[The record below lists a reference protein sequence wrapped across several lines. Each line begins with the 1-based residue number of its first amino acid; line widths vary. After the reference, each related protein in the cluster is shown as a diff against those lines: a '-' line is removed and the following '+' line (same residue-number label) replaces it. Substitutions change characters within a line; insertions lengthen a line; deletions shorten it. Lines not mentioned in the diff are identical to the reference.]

1 MQKYIGGIEGFLEQD
16 AAKESAFWA
25 DYQVL
30 GPMFAALRMFM
41 TMDDVLTVIVGAK
54 GCAYHLNFTI
64 VAWGEIDF
72 FLGKRPLPVLEYRQQ
87 QIALGD
93 FTPPEDWLRR
103 MKKLCGVY
111 GARRIVLLPTDAL
124 LLCGADLAGVAGEIQ
139 KFTGIQ
145 TEALEIAGMSSP
157 NQWAGYDAA
166 LEALY
171 RPYLGKSYRHEKSV
185 NLVGWM
191 WPSRHRGHEIGCC
204 IDMLKELQIPV
215 NAVISGGSSLADIE
229 KSMHAGAN
237 ALVCS
242 SVMGNL
248 LQRLDEEGI
257 RLAGPRAPYG
267 FSGTREWLTSIAD
280 VLELPVYD
288 GIDAMEKRYRDLF
301 EKNREQ
307 LSGKK
312 VFVSGGPGSLIGLL
326 PTLTH

>member
-111 GARRIVLLPTDAL
+111 RARRIVLLPTDAL
-124 LLCGADLAGVAGEIQ
+124 LLCGADLAGVAGEIHRNSDRGSGNRGDVESQ
-139 KFTGIQ
+139 
-145 TEALEIAGMSSP
+145 
-157 NQWAGYDAA
+157 
-166 LEALY
+166 
-171 RPYLGKSYRHEKSV
+171 SV
-185 NLVGWM
+185 GGL
-191 WPSRHRGHEIGCC
+191 RRR
-204 IDMLKELQIPV
+204 
-215 NAVISGGSSLADIE
+215 SGGSL
-229 KSMHAGAN
+229 
-237 ALVCS
+237 S
-242 SVMGNL
+242 SVSR
-248 LQRLDEEGI
+248 Q
-257 RLAGPRAPYG
+257 
-267 FSGTREWLTSIAD
+267 
-280 VLELPVYD
+280 VLP
-288 GIDAMEKRYRDLF
+288 A
-301 EKNREQ
+301 
-307 LSGKK
+307 
-312 VFVSGGPGSLIGLL
+312 
-326 PTLTH
+326 

>member
-1 MQKYIGGIEGFLEQD
+1 
-16 AAKESAFWA
+16 
-25 DYQVL
+25 
-30 GPMFAALRMFM
+30 M

-157 NQWAGYDAA
+157 NQWAATTP
-166 LEALY
+166 LWRLSIV
-171 RPYLGKSYRHEKSV
+171 R
-185 NLVGWM
+185 
-191 WPSRHRGHEIGCC
+191 
-204 IDMLKELQIPV
+204 
-215 NAVISGGSSLADIE
+215 IS
-229 KSMHAGAN
+229 
-237 ALVCS
+237 
-242 SVMGNL
+242 
-248 LQRLDEEGI
+248 Q
-257 RLAGPRAPYG
+257 
-267 FSGTREWLTSIAD
+267 
-280 VLELPVYD
+280 VLP
-288 GIDAMEKRYRDLF
+288 A
-301 EKNREQ
+301 
-307 LSGKK
+307 
-312 VFVSGGPGSLIGLL
+312 
-326 PTLTH
+326 

>member
-124 LLCGADLAGVAGEIQ
+124 LLCGADLAGVAGERLWKSRGCRVPISGRATTPLWRLSIVRISASP
-139 KFTGIQ
+139 TGMKNRS
-145 TEALEIAGMSSP
+145 TW
-157 NQWAGYDAA
+157 WAGCGRRATGDMKSDAVSICS
-166 LEALY
+166 
-171 RPYLGKSYRHEKSV
+171 KSFKFR
-185 NLVGWM
+185 
-191 WPSRHRGHEIGCC
+191 
-204 IDMLKELQIPV
+204 
-215 NAVISGGSSLADIE
+215 
-229 KSMHAGAN
+229 
-237 ALVCS
+237 
-242 SVMGNL
+242 
-248 LQRLDEEGI
+248 
-257 RLAGPRAPYG
+257 
-267 FSGTREWLTSIAD
+267 
-280 VLELPVYD
+280 
-288 GIDAMEKRYRDLF
+288 
-301 EKNREQ
+301 
-307 LSGKK
+307 
-312 VFVSGGPGSLIGLL
+312 
-326 PTLTH
+326 